1 MRNQIVR
8 SIILMIEWI
17 VVILSLGSAWPFASV
32 HPIFESLLLGGVA
45 LLLTAWAVRLIVEGR
60 FSWVPCP
67 VAFFLALLCL
77 LTILQILPLP
87 IDWVRALSPNA
98 LNVRDSLTPS
108 AAEFGLLGTPSHK
121 IPLSLDPN
129 ATRYDLQ
136 RLIAVLAMYTVIRN
150 NLRDPAIFFRF
161 GWLLAG
167 NGVMLALVGI
177 GQIAS
182 SPQNV
187 VYWTIP
193 TGGAVFGPFID
204 RNHGAYYLNL
214 CIGLAVGLLL
224 GTRYFLA
231 SDRSNWRGF
240 LRDPRVLWLVCGI
253 AIMLTGLLS
262 TLSRGGAIGL
272 FVGSV
277 GCLGLLFFRF
287 GHSSPW
293 AGIALIAA
301 FVASLLFW
309 QGAERIGNRWEESL
323 RNYRVAPQD
332 RVDIWRRTF
341 PLVTQYP
348 LLGSGMG
355 TFDHLEPMCAQPAD
369 QNESRAGFAHNDFL
383 QLWIEGGILQLLA
396 ALAILGIVFQR
407 TYQTFCRHGN
417 TGLGRLALGALIG
430 FSAIVV
436 QSFTEFGL
444 HIPAVAVL
452 TTVVAAMLMNLSE
465 APESAFDAEASAA
478 SQSWQLPGL
487 FLVQALGLLCVSWF
501 LIRSAWND
509 QQAERYRLASLQAPL
524 ERKIDYL
531 KAAIAHDPGRVGL
544 YADLADCYFTRY
556 WNTVGV
562 KKLTTAVSEIGNLA
576 GGTYLDAVGV
586 AWANER
592 APASTSDLVAA
603 NAILLRG
610 CQRSPIHPNGHMR
623 LEILSSMGVGAE
635 FRADRLKRL
644 LLLIPC
650 NPQTWFH
657 AAVFAESQGNKDQAL
672 VNFHNCLLASRVLLP
687 DIVQQIP
694 ASISVED
701 FLERVVP
708 DDPKVI
714 LDAAE
719 LYATLSND
727 KNGVAKFYRKALST
741 IDKPGASVADEH
753 WLLKGRSYAALGDD
767 DQARLAYTTAL
778 SRSPLNSAWRF
789 EYGRFLYRIGDYPE
803 ARKELNTVRAEMPHH
818 SEAERLYQ
826 QAVKNVAGNVEK
838 LPKRP
843 EALVDNAMNAN
854 RRGSTVCIAN
864 RTRGV
869 EANGVIIDRI
879 GGVVYLL
886 TAAHLFG
893 PDDRLEVLVFPPN
906 DADGRFVVVKE
917 VKVEATSDK
926 FKQDLAILRIAV
938 DPRFIGEP
946 IKLAPLQS
954 VPMPEF
960 KAFSVA
966 ATPETGAFDRP
977 ELVLES
983 AQIGKGD
990 DSFWFWK
997 TKAIPEPGR
1006 SGGPLL
1012 DASGRLIGICSG
1024 SDGKV
1029 GLYTH
1034 LEEIQSLLRQNAFRH
1049 LIK

>member
-1 MRNQIVR
+1 MRNEIVR
-8 SIILMIEWI
+8 SVIFMIEWI

-32 HPIFESLLLGGVA
+32 SPIFEGLLLGGVA
-45 LLLTAWAVRLIVEGR
+45 LLLTAWAVRLVVEGR

-67 VAFFLALLCL
+67 VAFFLAILCL
-77 LTILQILPLP
+77 LTILQTLPLP
-87 IDWVRALSPNA
+87 IEWVRVLSPNA
-98 LNVRDSLTPS
+98 LYVRDQLTPS
-108 AAEFGLLGTPSHK
+108 VAEFGLLNALSDKVT
-121 IPLSLDPN
+121 LSLDST

-136 RLIAVLAMYTVIRN
+136 RLIAILAMFTVIRN
-150 NLRDPAIFFRF
+150 NLRDPATFFRF

-193 TGGAVFGPFID
+193 TGGAVFGPFVN
-204 RNHGAYYLNL
+204 RNHAAYYLNL

-231 SDRSNWRGF
+231 SDRSNWRGVF
-240 LRDPRVLWLVCGI
+240 RDPRVLWLVCGI
-253 AIMLTGLLS
+253 AIMLVGLLS

-272 FVGSV
+272 FVGSI
-277 GCLGLLFFRF
+277 GCLGLLFYRF
-287 GHSSPW
+287 GRSSPW
-293 AGIALIAA
+293 AGTALIAA
-301 FVASLLFW
+301 FVASLIFW
-309 QGAERIGNRWEESL
+309 QGAERIGSRWESL
-323 RNYRVAPQD
+323 RTNQASPQA
-332 RVDIWRRTF
+332 RVDIWRRTL
-341 PLVTQYP
+341 PLVVQYP
-348 LLGSGMG
+348 ILGSGMG
-355 TFDHLEPMCAQPAD
+355 TFPLLEPMCTQPAD
-369 QNESRAGFAHNDFL
+369 QIDAPAGFARNDFL
-383 QLWIEGGILQLLA
+383 QLCIEGGILQLLA
-396 ALAILGIVFQR
+396 ALAILGIVFRR
-407 TYQTFCRHGN
+407 TLQTFYWRGN

-436 QSFTEFGL
+436 HSFVDYGL

-452 TTVVAAMLMNLSE
+452 ATVVAAMLMNLSE
-465 APESAFDAEASAA
+465 TPESAFDEPTSAA
-478 SQSWQLPGL
+478 TRSWQPPGL

-509 QQAERYRLASLQAPL
+509 QQAERFRLASLQAPL
-524 ERKIDYL
+524 DRKIDYL
-531 KAAIAHDPGRVGL
+531 KSAIAHDPGRVGL

-562 KKLTTAVSEIGNLA
+562 KSLTAAVSEIGNLA
-576 GGTYLDAVGV
+576 GGTFLDAVGV
-586 AWANER
+586 AWANEQ
-592 APASTSDLVAA
+592 APTPKSDLVAA

-610 CQRSPIHPNGHMR
+610 CQRSPMNSAVHVK
-623 LEILSSMGVGAE
+623 LEILSSMGIDSE

-644 LLLIPC
+644 MLLVPY
-650 NPQTWFH
+650 NHETWYR
-657 AAVFAESQGNKDQAL
+657 AGVFADSQGNKEQAF
-672 VNFHNCLLASRVLLP
+672 VNFRNCLLASKLLLP
-687 DIVQQIP
+687 NIVRAIP
-694 ASISVED
+694 TSMSVDD

-708 DDPKVI
+708 EDPKII

-719 LYATLSND
+719 LYAAHEDD
-727 KNGVAKFYRKALST
+727 KNGLAKFYRKALNT
-741 IDKPGASVADEH
+741 IDKPGASVSDEH

-767 DQARLAYTTAL
+767 DQARLAYATAL
-778 SRSPLNSAWRF
+778 SRSPLNAPWRF

-803 ARKELNTVRAEMPHH
+803 ARKELNTVRSEMPHN

-843 EALVDNAMNAN
+843 AAPVDNGLNAN

-869 EANGVIIDRI
+869 EANGVIIDRV

-893 PDDRLEVLVFPPN
+893 PDDRLEVMVFPPN
-906 DADGRFVVVKE
+906 AEDGRFVAVKE
-917 VKVEATSDK
+917 VKVEATTDK
-926 FKQDLAILRIAV
+926 LKQDLAILRISV

-966 ATPETGAFDRP
+966 STPETGAFDRP

-983 AQIGKGD
+983 AQIGKGN
-990 DSFWFWK
+990 DSFRFWK

-1012 DASGRLIGICSG
+1012 DSSGRLIGICSG
-1024 SDGKV
+1024 SDGKA
-1029 GLYTH
+1029 GLYSH
-1034 LEEIQSLLRQNAFRH
+1034 LEEIQALLRQNAFRH
-1049 LIK
+1049 LIQ